1 MNMSYP
7 LPTSK
12 EAARVARDHAGRVG
26 HKALK
31 NEAKAMPSEHVT
43 MDDARLPMKSDPWE
57 ALSLVVPNAQAH
69 AQTGAPL
76 VDYHR
81 DHPASKAFDLLR
93 TRLMQALRQ
102 HGWTRIAIAAP
113 TTGCGATFTAVNLA
127 LSLAR
132 VPGSRSMVVD
142 LDQRKPGVASAL
154 GLDGEW
160 RISDFLSGRSLADDH
175 MVRLSDTLALA
186 LNSEVNVNASEQLH
200 DHVTGA
206 VLEDTEE
213 ELAPDVILYDLP
225 AMLEYDD
232 LAAFLP
238 QVDGVLLVADGTQTT
253 QHQIEECERILDG
266 QAALLGVV
274 LNRGRDAAQ

>member
-12 EAARVARDHAGRVG
+12 EPAQVSRAPLGRGGHRALDCEANIMPSGTLLLDDG
-26 HKALK
+26 HK
-31 NEAKAMPSEHVT
+31 EG
-43 MDDARLPMKSDPWE
+43 DPWD
-57 ALSLVVPNAQAH
+57 ALSLVLPDVQSH
-69 AQTGAPL
+69 AKSGAPL

-81 DHPASKAFDLLR
+81 DHPTSKAFDLLR
-93 TRLMQALRQ
+93 TRLVQALRQ
-102 HGWTRIAIAAP
+102 NSWSRIAIAAP

-132 VPGSRSMVVD
+132 VPGSRSVLID
-142 LDQRKPGVASAL
+142 LDQRKPGVATAL
-154 GLDGEW
+154 GLQGNW
-160 RISDFLSGRSLADDH
+160 PINDFLSGRALAEEH

-200 DHVTGA
+200 DHVSAA

-213 ELAPDVILYDLP
+213 DLAPDVMLYDMP

-232 LAAFLP
+232 LTAFLP
-238 QVDGVLLVADGTQTT
+238 QVDGVLLVADGTRTT
-253 QHQIEECERILDG
+253 KRQIEECERILDG
-266 QAALLGVV
+266 QTALLGVV
-274 LNRGRDAAQ
+274 LNRGRDTA

>member
-7 LPTSK
+7 LPTPDALAHS
-12 EAARVARDHAGRVG
+12 ARAQYGLKG
-26 HKALK
+26 KKALHD
-31 NEAKAMPSEHVT
+31 EGCAMSSGTEIVET
-43 MDDARLPMKSDPWE
+43 GRAAGDPWE
-57 ALSLVVPNAQAH
+57 RLPLVLPDAQTH
-69 AQTGAPL
+69 AQSGAPL

-102 HGWTRIAIAAP
+102 NGWSRIAVVAP

-132 VPGSRSMVVD
+132 VPSSRSVLVD
-142 LDQRKPGVASAL
+142 LDQRKPGVAKAL
-154 GLDGEW
+154 ALQGDW
-160 RISDFLSGRSLADDH
+160 PIRDFLAGRSLMEEH

-186 LNSEVNVNASEQLH
+186 LNSEVNQNASEQLH
-200 DHVTGA
+200 DHVAAA
-206 VLEDTEE
+206 VLEDAEE
-213 ELAPDVILYDLP
+213 ELSPDVVLYDLP

-238 QVDGVLLVADGTQTT
+238 QIDGVLLVADGTRTT
-253 QHQIEECERILDG
+253 KTQIEECERILDG
-266 QAALLGVV
+266 QTPLLGVV